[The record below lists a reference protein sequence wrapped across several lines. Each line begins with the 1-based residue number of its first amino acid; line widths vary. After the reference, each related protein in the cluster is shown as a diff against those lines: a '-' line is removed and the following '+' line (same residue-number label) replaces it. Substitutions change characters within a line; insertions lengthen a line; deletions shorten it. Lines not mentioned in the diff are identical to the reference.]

1 MVLGY
6 RSIGMKNE
14 YLGMSVGKLIS
25 CFLIISWLRILSVW
39 PSTVADPGFLK
50 GGCARSAPQ
59 NLAPPTFYI
68 IINGARAR
76 PSHEQNRT
84 RTSELAKF
92 RGGI

>member
-1 MVLGY
+1 MCIDHHKVVHVY
-6 RSIGMKNE
+6 TTIMWYMCIDHHKVV
-14 YLGMSVGKLIS
+14 Y
-25 CFLIISWLRILSVW
+25 
-39 PSTVADPGFLK
+39 TVADPGFLK
-50 GGCARSAPQ
+50 GGGARSAPQ

-68 IINGARAR
+68 IIINGTRAR